1 MEFEVWTLLVWALIG
16 ALAGIFLVRG
26 ITIRST
32 TRGFLGAALG
42 VLGGYIFALTGVAGT
57 SSVAVSFAVA
67 ALVAYM
73 GLLAIGRIRPGS
85 AS

>member
-26 ITIRST
+26 LAIRST

-42 VLGGYIFALTGVAGT
+42 VLGGYIFALTGVAGA
-57 SSVAVSFAVA
+57 SSVGVSFAVA
-67 ALVAYM
+67 ALVAYT
-73 GLLAIGRIRPGS
+73 GLIAIGRIKPGD